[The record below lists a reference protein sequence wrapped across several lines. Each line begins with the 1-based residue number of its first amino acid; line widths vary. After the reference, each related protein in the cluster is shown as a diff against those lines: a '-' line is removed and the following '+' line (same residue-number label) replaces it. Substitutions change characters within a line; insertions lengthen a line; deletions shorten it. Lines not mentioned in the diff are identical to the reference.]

1 MTAVFP
7 GKYEGN
13 VLFVFENG
21 KAAKVALASYD
32 TKSNRKRLTGA
43 YSDKSP
49 VKVIIPL
56 PEEKQIALFS
66 TDGRALIF
74 STAQLA
80 VKTTRATQGV
90 AVMSLKKKAVLQTA
104 MELEKSTIVNVGRYS
119 ARALP
124 AAGMLLREE
133 DSGETQMKLDI

>member
-1 MTAVFP
+1 MKKLR
-7 GKYEGN
+7 G
-13 VLFVFENG
+13 
-21 KAAKVALASYD
+21 
-32 TKSNRKRLTGA
+32 
-43 YSDKSP
+43 
-49 VKVIIPL
+49 IPL